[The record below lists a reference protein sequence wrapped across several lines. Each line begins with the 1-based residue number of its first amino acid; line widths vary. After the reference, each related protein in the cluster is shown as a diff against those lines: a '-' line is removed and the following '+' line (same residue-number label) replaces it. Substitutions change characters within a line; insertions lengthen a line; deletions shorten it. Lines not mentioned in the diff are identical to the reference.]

1 MAKKIFPLVSGLLA
15 LTGILASLL
24 LSAPPAMAH
33 KNQSSSSASA
43 VAEAS
48 TTVNNPEDAPMAMAW
63 PTEPGMGM
71 EMDHKKPKTFGGRL
85 VSWLGAWHPA
95 VIHFPIALL
104 LTVALLEVLA
114 AARKKPVYNA
124 GNKVLL
130 AFATAGGFAAAA
142 LGWANAGLPAAD
154 DGTALTWHRWIG
166 TLIPFVYLL
175 LWRLKRPA
183 ETAVNQ
189 PSSRLY
195 ETTLVVAVALILI
208 QAYLGGDVTHGAGH
222 MAF

>member
-1 MAKKIFPLVSGLLA
+1 MAKKIPPLVLGLLA

-24 LSAPPAMAH
+24 LSSLPAMAH
-33 KNQSSSSASA
+33 QNHGASSASA
-43 VAEAS
+43 VAETS
-48 TTVNNPEDAPMAMAW
+48 VSVNSPEDAPMAMAW
-63 PTEPGMGM
+63 PTETGMG
-71 EMDHKKPKTFGGRL
+71 MDHKKPKTFGGRL

-104 LTVALLEVLA
+104 LTVALLEALA
-114 AARKKPVYNA
+114 AARNKPVYNA

-130 AFATAGGFAAAA
+130 AFATVGGFAAAG
-142 LGWANAGLPAAD
+142 LGWANAGLPAPD
-154 DGTALTWHRWIG
+154 DATALTWHRWIG

-183 ETAVNQ
+183 ETAVTRA
-189 PSSRLY
+189 SSRFY

-208 QAYLGGDVTHGAGH
+208 QAYLGGEVTHGAGH